1 VPCPAHDI
9 IAPVN
14 YQAAL
19 SYILSFTDY
28 EKLPA
33 FLYTAANFDLRR
45 MAELLDRLGNPHLT
59 SPAIHVAGTKGKGS
73 TAAMIASALSAAGYR
88 TGLYTSPHLHTFRE
102 RISVD
107 GEMIA
112 EEEFSALAERLQPE
126 IDEVNR
132 RHNYGEITTFEI
144 LTALAFALFS
154 ERRVDFQVLE
164 VGLGGRLDATNVVTP
179 RLAVITSISLDHAE
193 VLGDSLAKI
202 AGEKAGIIKH
212 GALVVSA
219 PQPSEAKGVIEEVC
233 RQNGAGLI
241 AVGRDITWKKLTSDL
256 AGQSLEVR
264 GKAGSYQLTIP
275 LLGEHQLENAAIAV
289 AVLEA
294 LAIGAEDIAEGL
306 AQVQWPGRLEILRH
320 EPLFLVDGAHNAD
333 SARRL
338 REAVEEYFTFD
349 RLILIVG
356 ASSDKDIAGIVGELA
371 PISSLAIVARSRHPR
386 ALAPALLLEELGRQG
401 VRGEV
406 AESVSSGVERALA
419 IAEPRDL
426 ICATGSLFVAAEAR
440 EYIKGIPHDI
450 F

>member
-1 VPCPAHDI
+1 M
-9 IAPVN
+9 N
-14 YQAAL
+14 YQEAL

-45 MAELLDRLGNPHLT
+45 MAELLQRVGNPHLT
-59 SPAIHVAGTKGKGS
+59 SPAIHLAGTKGKGS

-102 RISVD
+102 RFTID

-112 EEEFSALAERLQPE
+112 EEEFSALTERLQPE

-132 RHNYGEITTFEI
+132 RHNYGELTTFEI
-144 LTALAFALFS
+144 LTALAFAFFR
-154 ERRVDFQVLE
+154 EQRVDFQVLE

-179 RLAVITSISLDHAE
+179 RLSVITSISLDHAA

-202 AGEKAGIIKH
+202 AREKAGIIKP

-219 PQPSEAKGVIEEVC
+219 PQPSEAEVVIEEVC
-233 RQNGAGLI
+233 RHNRAGLI
-241 AVGRDITWKKLTSDL
+241 AVGRGVTWKKLTSDL
-256 AGQSLEVR
+256 AGQSFEVK

-275 LLGEHQLENAAIAV
+275 LLGGHQLENAATAV
-289 AVLEA
+289 AALEA
-294 LAIGAEDIAEGL
+294 LGIGHDDIARGL
-306 AQVQWPGRLEILRH
+306 AQVRWPGRLEVLRR

-338 REAVEEYFTFD
+338 REAIGEYLSFD
-349 RLILIVG
+349 RLILIAG

-371 PISSLAIVARSRHPR
+371 PLSSLIIVTRSRHPR
-386 ALAPALLLEELGRQG
+386 ALAPALLLDELERQG
-401 VRGEV
+401 AKGEM
-406 AESVSSGVERALA
+406 AESVSSAVERALA
-419 IAEPRDL
+419 IAKPGDL

-440 EYIKGIPHDI
+440 EYIKGIPYDI